1 MRRRST
7 ALLVALVTTSSLCAL
22 AAPAGQAAPLAAAV
36 APAALATP
44 AAPPGPPPAGAAVPE
59 TVTARVDRLPATAGA
74 GAPGSLSAAA
84 LATGVQPGTVV
95 SAPVEAPIP
104 FAMVGLELPAGATA
118 RVRTS
123 GDGAA
128 WGEWLAT
135 DQLVAGDD
143 GPDATSVEAGR
154 AEDVGRFTE
163 GLWVGPASWL
173 QVELRGADPSEVGAS
188 FIDTLGL
195 SAGEGSTG
203 AAGRPAAEGEVLTAA
218 STAADAGAEVT
229 AGQVSAA
236 AVAMPG
242 VVSRAGWGADES
254 LRSGS
259 PSSADGVRYAVI
271 HHTAGT
277 NSYSESEAPA
287 VVRGI
292 YAYHTNILG
301 WSDIGYN
308 VLVDRYGNI
317 YEGRAG
323 GMDRAVI
330 GAHAQGFNTG
340 SLGVS
345 VLGEF
350 TSSAPP
356 QVAFDAVT
364 DVVAW
369 TFRLHGVSPAGSV
382 LITSGGSNKYPA
394 GMQVPMSTIFGHRDA
409 GQTACPGNAYYA
421 RLPALRTAVAA
432 RIPTLPATG
441 PSGAFSDI
449 GGSVHAAGIAALK
462 RAGIADGCGGGRF
475 CPDQQVT
482 RGQAVS
488 LLIRAKGWAL
498 EPGQHFFDVPVGHT
512 HAGAIAAAVAAGWI
526 AGYAD
531 GTFRP
536 EAPLTREQLATV
548 LGRASGLSR
557 RPGQFFSDVGP
568 SSPHL
573 QWVNAL
579 GESGVSDGC
588 GGGRYC
594 PAGTAT
600 RAQMASF
607 VAAAFRL

>member
-1 MRRRST
+1 MRPRST
-7 ALLVALVTTSSLCAL
+7 AVLVALVTAAHLCVI
-22 AAPAGQAAPLAAAV
+22 AAPALAVTADAGRSPSTATAGDVTGSPDAPEDLSH
-36 APAALATP
+36 
-44 AAPPGPPPAGAAVPE
+44 PPPRSAAIPQ
-59 TVTARVDRLPATAGA
+59 TVTARLDRLPGTVVVD
-74 GAPGSLSAAA
+74 APGSARAAA
-84 LATGVQPGTVV
+84 VPTGAEPGTVV

-123 GDGAA
+123 DDGAS
-128 WGEWLAT
+128 WGGWMAT
-135 DQLVAGDD
+135 DRLVVGDD
-143 GPDATSVEAGR
+143 GPDASSIESAQ
-154 AEDVGRFTE
+154 AQDAGRFTQ
-163 GLWVGPASWL
+163 GLWVGGASWL

-195 SAGEGSTG
+195 
-203 AAGRPAAEGEVLTAA
+203 AAGGDAVAAAA
-218 STAADAGAEVT
+218 TEVT
-229 AGQVSAA
+229 AGELSSA

-259 PSSADGVRYAVI
+259 PSYADGVRYAVI

-277 NSYSESEAPA
+277 NSYTEREAPA

-292 YAYHTNILG
+292 YAYHTTILG

-323 GMDRAVI
+323 GLENAVI

-356 QVAFDAVT
+356 QRAFDAVS

-369 TFRLHGVSPAGSV
+369 VFRRHGVSPAGSV
-382 LITSGGSNKYPA
+382 LITSGGSTKYPA

-409 GQTACPGNAYYA
+409 GETECPGNAYYA
-421 RLPALRTAVAA
+421 RLPALRMTVAA
-432 RIPTLPATG
+432 RIPQLAPPAPSG
-441 PSGAFSDI
+441 PGAFSDI
-449 GGSVHAAGIAALK
+449 GGSVHAGSISALARAGIAA
-462 RAGIADGCGGGRF
+462 GCGGGRF
-475 CPDQQVT
+475 CPDQHVT

-498 EPGQHFFDVPVGHT
+498 EPGQHFSDVPTSHT

-526 AGYAD
+526 AGYGD

-536 EAPLTREQLATV
+536 EAPLSREQLATV
-548 LGRASGLSR
+548 LGRASGLR
-557 RPGQFFSDVGP
+557 RQTGQVFVDVGP
-568 SSPHL
+568 SSPHF

-579 GESGVSDGC
+579 GGSGVSGGC

-594 PAGTAT
+594 PAGTAS
-600 RAQMASF
+600 RAQMASL